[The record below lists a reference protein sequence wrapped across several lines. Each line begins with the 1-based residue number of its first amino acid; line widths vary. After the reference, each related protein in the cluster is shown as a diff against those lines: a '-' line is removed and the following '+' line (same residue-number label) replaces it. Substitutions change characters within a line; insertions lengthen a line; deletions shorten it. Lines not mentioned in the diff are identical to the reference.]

1 MKKLLNLYKNHRL
14 KKYKEFIDVEKIKG
28 MNMYKIILLGLVS
41 LMFIGCATNG
51 LYNVSKTVYIK
62 GKEVVIENYD
72 SLDED
77 TKRKLK
83 AIDELAEKYDETRGK
98 IVEDKNIK

>member
-1 MKKLLNLYKNHRL
+1 
-14 KKYKEFIDVEKIKG
+14 
-28 MNMYKIILLGLVS
+28 MYKIILLGLVS

-51 LYNVSKTVYIK
+51 LYSVSKTIYVK

-77 TKRKLK
+77 TKRKLE
-83 AIDELAEKYDETRGK
+83 AIDELAIKYDETRDK
-98 IVEDKNIK
+98 IVDDKDVK

>member
-1 MKKLLNLYKNHRL
+1 
-14 KKYKEFIDVEKIKG
+14 
-28 MNMYKIILLGLVS
+28 MYKIILLGLVS

-51 LYNVSKTVYIK
+51 LYSVSKTIYVK

-77 TKRKLK
+77 TKRKLE
-83 AIDELAEKYDETRGK
+83 AIDELAIKYDEIRGK
-98 IVEDKNIK
+98 IAEDKNIE

>member
-1 MKKLLNLYKNHRL
+1 
-14 KKYKEFIDVEKIKG
+14 
-28 MNMYKIILLGLVS
+28 MYKIILLGLVS

-51 LYNVSKTVYIK
+51 LYNVSKTIYVK

-77 TKRKLK
+77 TKRKLE
-83 AIDELAEKYDETRGK
+83 AIDELAIKYDETRDK
-98 IVEDKNIK
+98 IVDDKDVK

>member
-1 MKKLLNLYKNHRL
+1 
-14 KKYKEFIDVEKIKG
+14 
-28 MNMYKIILLGLVS
+28 MYKIILLGLVS

-51 LYNVSKTVYIK
+51 LYSVSKTVYIK

-77 TKRKLK
+77 TKRKLE

-98 IVEDKNIK
+98 IVEDKNVK

>member
-1 MKKLLNLYKNHRL
+1 
-14 KKYKEFIDVEKIKG
+14 
-28 MNMYKIILLGLVS
+28 MYKIILLGLIFT
-41 LMFIGCATNG
+41 MFIGCATNG
-51 LYNVSKTVYIK
+51 LYSVSKTVYIK

-77 TKRKLK
+77 TKRKLE

-98 IVEDKNIK
+98 IVEDKNVK

>member
-1 MKKLLNLYKNHRL
+1 MWKKL
-14 KKYKEFIDVEKIKG
+14 ITS
-28 MNMYKIILLGLVS
+28 LLLIGFFS
-41 LMFIGCATNG
+41 GCATNG

-77 TKRKLK
+77 TKRKLE
-83 AIDELAEKYDETRGK
+83 AIDELAIKYDETRDK
-98 IVEDKNIK
+98 IVDDKDEKQ

>member
-1 MKKLLNLYKNHRL
+1 
-14 KKYKEFIDVEKIKG
+14 
-28 MNMYKIILLGLVS
+28 MYKIILLGLVS

-51 LYNVSKTVYIK
+51 LYSFSKTIYVK

-77 TKRKLK
+77 TKRKLE
-83 AIDELAEKYDETRGK
+83 AIDELAIKYDETR
-98 IVEDKNIK
+98 VEIQK

>member
-1 MKKLLNLYKNHRL
+1 
-14 KKYKEFIDVEKIKG
+14 
-28 MNMYKIILLGLVS
+28 MYKIILLGLAS

-51 LYNVSKTVYIK
+51 LYSVSKTIYVK

-77 TKRKLK
+77 TKRKLE
-83 AIDELAEKYDETRGK
+83 AIDELAIKYDETRDK
-98 IVEDKNIK
+98 IVDDKDEKQ